1 MDNFVLASVIIYAL
15 LLISYMTCKA
25 LGRRTAFRG
34 VNKVLLVLVYLALTV
49 YAVLLNTD
57 RYAVVVLVAL
67 VFTAGGDIF
76 LLWGGNRKMFHC
88 GVVSFGIGNALLIV
102 FALYEYGWQWWS
114 LLIFAFLYCLNL
126 YLQYRKVYTYGSSKW
141 FLNIYLIFVGY
152 SGCLGLSNAIVS
164 TATPGIDVRSRN
176 VYVFYQRHIAGNVS
190 FQITQSVRRCAKQS
204 VLFRRYNACS
214 SQFLYLILQPEAG
227 TLPQFLNNFFL
238 V

>member
-1 MDNFVLASVIIYAL
+1 MYSSGCRRELLIAQGECMDTFVLTSVIIYAL

-164 TATPGIDVRSRN
+164 TATPALMYGLGTFMFFISDILLGMYHFKLRKAYVDVLNSLFYFGGIMLV
-176 VYVFYQRHIAGNVS
+176 VLS
-190 FQITQSVRRCAKQS
+190 FFI
-204 VLFRRYNACS
+204 
-214 SQFLYLILQPEAG
+214 
-227 TLPQFLNNFFL
+227 
-238 V
+238 